1 MSCLVQPF
9 WWCFVH
15 SLWINPYLFICPFT
29 ALSAVGFTQ
38 NSVHFASNST
48 QFMSMVHI
56 IYLVVCEYTVHIHS
70 SYRSFIQLLVNTQLM
85 STVHIIYPVA
95 CQYTVHIIYPVA
107 CQYTV
112 HIHSLY
118 QSFLQLLLIHSSYHL
133 YSCLSIHSSYPQF
146 IQFISVICPVVCQYT
161 VHIHSSY
168 QSFIQ
173 LLVSTQFISTV
184 DISHFSSCL

>member
-1 MSCLVQPF
+1 MS
-9 WWCFVH
+9 
-15 SLWINPYLFICPFT
+15 
-29 ALSAVGFTQ
+29 
-38 NSVHFASNST
+38 
-48 QFMSMVHI
+48 
-56 IYLVVCEYTVHIHS
+56 
-70 SYRSFIQLLVNTQLM
+70 
-85 STVHIIYPVA
+85 
-95 CQYTVHIIYPVA
+95 TVHIIYPVA

-184 DISHFSSCL
+184 HISHLSSCLSVHSSYPQLISVISPVAYNTQFISTLHISHLSSSVCIMHILLTRQILFVSAWLCWLNI